1 MKKLSTR
8 DFVLLALLVAVLI
21 VLAYVN
27 IPQPAGLSITFN
39 MIPVA
44 IAAIAVG
51 PLGGG
56 VIGGAFGVISFLQCF
71 AICGFSGMGAALA
84 AINPFLAFV
93 QRFFPRL
100 LDGLLLGFIYRY
112 VKSRYVK
119 SLYAEKRCRIVDLQG
134 NTTGYLIL
142 REAKEESRYAYLAC
156 AVTGFMAAFLNTLFF
171 MTSLVWIFGSTEYMQ
186 TSMAGRGMLT
196 YIVAAVGVNGL
207 VEMLVSTVL
216 TGAIGSALYRAGLL
230 KNH

>member
-21 VLAYVN
+21 VLGYVN

-44 IAAIAVG
+44 IAAIVLG
-51 PLGGG
+51 PLGGAI
-56 VIGGAFGVISFLQCF
+56 IGGAFGLISFLQCF
-71 AICGFSGMGAALA
+71 GICGFSGMGAALV
-84 AINPFLAFV
+84 AINPFLTFV

-100 LDGLLLGFIYRY
+100 IDGLLLGYIYRLLRPRTNVY
-112 VKSRYVK
+112 V
-119 SLYAEKRCRIVDLQG
+119 
-134 NTTGYLIL
+134 
-142 REAKEESRYAYLAC
+142 AC
-156 AVTGFMAAFLNTLFF
+156 AITGFFAAFLNTLLF
-171 MTSLVWIFGSTEYMQ
+171 MTSLVWLFGNTEYMQ
-186 TSMAGRGMLT
+186 NSMAGRGMLT

-216 TGAIGSALYRAGLL
+216 TGAVGSALEKAGFFRR
-230 KNH
+230 K

>member
-8 DFVLLALLVAVLI
+8 EFVLLALLVAILI

-44 IAAIAVG
+44 IAAIAIGPVG
-51 PLGGG
+51 GAI
-56 VIGGAFGVISFLQCF
+56 IGGAFGFISFLQCF
-71 AICGFSGMGAALA
+71 GICGFSGMGAALA

-100 LDGLLLGFIYRY
+100 LDGLLLGYIYRFICNKANAY
-112 VKSRYVK
+112 V
-119 SLYAEKRCRIVDLQG
+119 G
-134 NTTGYLIL
+134 
-142 REAKEESRYAYLAC
+142 C

-196 YIVAAVGVNGL
+196 YIVAAVGLNGI

-216 TGAIGSALYRAGLL
+216 TGAIGSALYTAGFV
-230 KNH
+230 KK

>member
-21 VLAYVN
+21 VLGYVN

-44 IAAIAVG
+44 IAAIVLG
-51 PLGGG
+51 PLGGAI
-56 VIGGAFGVISFLQCF
+56 IGGAFGLISFLQCF
-71 AICGFSGMGAALA
+71 GICGFSGMGAALV
-84 AINPFLAFV
+84 AINPFLTFV

-100 LDGLLLGFIYRY
+100 IDGLLLGYIYRLLRPRTNVY
-112 VKSRYVK
+112 V
-119 SLYAEKRCRIVDLQG
+119 
-134 NTTGYLIL
+134 
-142 REAKEESRYAYLAC
+142 AC
-156 AVTGFMAAFLNTLFF
+156 AITGFFAAFLNTLLF
-171 MTSLVWIFGSTEYMQ
+171 MTSLVWLFGSTEYMQ
-186 TSMAGRGMLT
+186 ASMAGRGMLA

-216 TGAIGSALYRAGLL
+216 TGAVGSALEKAGFFRH
-230 KNH
+230 K

>member
-21 VLAYVN
+21 VLGYVN

-39 MIPVA
+39 MIPMA
-44 IAAIAVG
+44 IAAIVIG
-51 PLGGG
+51 PLGGAI
-56 VIGGAFGVISFLQCF
+56 IGGAFGLISFLQCF
-71 AICGFSGMGAALA
+71 GICGFSGMGAALA

-100 LDGLLLGFIYRY
+100 IDGLLLGFIYRFLRPRTN
-112 VKSRYVK
+112 V
-119 SLYAEKRCRIVDLQG
+119 YA
-134 NTTGYLIL
+134 
-142 REAKEESRYAYLAC
+142 AC
-156 AVTGFMAAFLNTLFF
+156 AITGFCAAFLNTLLF
-171 MTSLVWIFGSTEYMQ
+171 MTSLVWLFGNTEYMQ
-186 TSMAGRGMLT
+186 NSMAGRGMLT

-216 TGAIGSALYRAGLL
+216 TGAVGSALEKAGFFRR
-230 KNH
+230 K

>member
-8 DFVLLALLVAVLI
+8 EFVLLALLVAVLI

-51 PLGGG
+51 PLGGAI
-56 VIGGAFGVISFLQCF
+56 IGGAFGLISFLQCF
-71 AICGFSGMGAALA
+71 GICGFSGMGAALVA
-84 AINPFLAFV
+84 VSPLLSFI
-93 QRFFPRL
+93 QRFVPRL
-100 LDGLLLGFIYRY
+100 LDGLLLGYLYRFIRNKANAY
-112 VKSRYVK
+112 V
-119 SLYAEKRCRIVDLQG
+119 G
-134 NTTGYLIL
+134 
-142 REAKEESRYAYLAC
+142 C

-171 MTSLVWIFGSTEYMQ
+171 MTALVWLFGSTEYMQ
-186 TSMAGRGMLT
+186 NSMAGRGMLT
-196 YIVAAVGVNGL
+196 YIVATVGVNGA

-216 TGAIGSALYRAGLL
+216 TGAIGAALYKAGLIR
-230 KNH
+230 N

>member
-8 DFVLLALLVAVLI
+8 HFVLLALLVAILI

-44 IAAIAVG
+44 IAAIAIG
-51 PLGGG
+51 PMGGAI
-56 VIGGAFGVISFLQCF
+56 IGGAFGLISFLQCF
-71 AICGFSGMGAALA
+71 GICGFSGMGAALA

-100 LDGLLLGFIYRY
+100 LDGLLLGYIHRF
-112 VKSRYVK
+112 VSRRANV
-119 SLYAEKRCRIVDLQG
+119 YAG
-134 NTTGYLIL
+134 
-142 REAKEESRYAYLAC
+142 C

-186 TSMAGRGMLT
+186 NSMAGRGMLT
-196 YIVAAVGVNGL
+196 YIVAAVGVNGI
-207 VEMLVSTVL
+207 VEMLVSTVI
-216 TGAIGSALYRAGLL
+216 TGAVGSAVHKAGFIHT
-230 KNH
+230 K

>member
-8 DFVLLALLVAVLI
+8 EFVLLALLVAVLI

-44 IAAIAVG
+44 IAAIAIG
-51 PLGGG
+51 PLGGAI
-56 VIGGAFGVISFLQCF
+56 IGGAFGLISFLQCF
-71 AICGFSGMGAALA
+71 GICGFSGMGAALA
-84 AINPFLAFV
+84 AVNPFLAFV

-100 LDGLLLGFIYRY
+100 IDGLLLGYIYRFLRPRTN
-112 VKSRYVK
+112 V
-119 SLYAEKRCRIVDLQG
+119 YA
-134 NTTGYLIL
+134 
-142 REAKEESRYAYLAC
+142 AC
-156 AVTGFMAAFLNTLFF
+156 AITGFFAAFLNTLLF
-171 MTSLVWIFGSTEYMQ
+171 MTSLVWLFGGTEYMQ
-186 TSMAGRGMLT
+186 NSMAGRGMLT

-216 TGAIGSALYRAGLL
+216 TGAVGSALEKAGFFRR
-230 KNH
+230 K

>member
-8 DFVLLALLVAVLI
+8 HFVLLALLVAILI

-44 IAAIAVG
+44 IAAIAIG
-51 PLGGG
+51 PMGGAI
-56 VIGGAFGVISFLQCF
+56 IGGAFGLISFLQCF
-71 AICGFSGMGAALA
+71 GICGFSGMGAALA

-100 LDGLLLGFIYRY
+100 LDGLLLGYIHRFVSCRAN
-112 VKSRYVK
+112 V
-119 SLYAEKRCRIVDLQG
+119 YAG
-134 NTTGYLIL
+134 
-142 REAKEESRYAYLAC
+142 C

-186 TSMAGRGMLT
+186 NSMAGRGMLT
-196 YIVAAVGVNGL
+196 YIVAAVGVNGI
-207 VEMLVSTVL
+207 VEMLVSTVI
-216 TGAIGSALYRAGLL
+216 TGAVGSALHKAGFIHT
-230 KNH
+230 K

>member
-44 IAAIAVG
+44 IAAIVIGPVG
-51 PLGGG
+51 GAI
-56 VIGGAFGVISFLQCF
+56 IGGAFGLISFLQCF
-71 AICGFSGMGAALA
+71 GLCGFSGMGAALA

-100 LDGLLLGFIYRY
+100 IDGLLLGYIYRFLKPRTNVY
-112 VKSRYVK
+112 V
-119 SLYAEKRCRIVDLQG
+119 
-134 NTTGYLIL
+134 
-142 REAKEESRYAYLAC
+142 AC
-156 AVTGFMAAFLNTLFF
+156 AVTGFFAAFLNTLLF
-171 MTSLVWIFGSTEYMQ
+171 MTSLVWLFGNTEYMQ

-216 TGAIGSALYRAGLL
+216 TGAVGSALYKAGFIREG
-230 KNH
+230 K

>member
-8 DFVLLALLVAVLI
+8 EFVLLALLVAVLI

-51 PLGGG
+51 PLGGAI
-56 VIGGAFGVISFLQCF
+56 IGGAFGLISFLQCF
-71 AICGFSGMGAALA
+71 GICGFSGMGAALA
-84 AINPFLAFV
+84 AVNPLLSFI
-93 QRFFPRL
+93 QRFVPRL
-100 LDGLLLGFIYRY
+100 LDGLLLGYIYRFIRNKANAY
-112 VKSRYVK
+112 V
-119 SLYAEKRCRIVDLQG
+119 G
-134 NTTGYLIL
+134 
-142 REAKEESRYAYLAC
+142 C

-171 MTSLVWIFGSTEYMQ
+171 MTALVWLFGSTEYMQ
-186 TSMAGRGMLT
+186 NSMAGRGMLT
-196 YIVAAVGVNGL
+196 YIVAAVGVNGA

-216 TGAIGSALYRAGLL
+216 TGAIGAALYKAGLIR
-230 KNH
+230 N

>member
-1 MKKLSTR
+1 MKKLTTR
-8 DFVLLALLVAVLI
+8 EFVLLALLVAVLI

-44 IAAIAVG
+44 IAAIALG
-51 PLGGG
+51 PLGGAI
-56 VIGGAFGVISFLQCF
+56 IGGAFGLISFLQCF
-71 AICGFSGMGAALA
+71 GICGFSGMGAALA

-100 LDGLLLGFIYRY
+100 IDGLLLGFIYRFLRPRTN
-112 VKSRYVK
+112 V
-119 SLYAEKRCRIVDLQG
+119 YA
-134 NTTGYLIL
+134 
-142 REAKEESRYAYLAC
+142 AC
-156 AVTGFMAAFLNTLFF
+156 AITGFCAAFLNTLLF
-171 MTSLVWIFGSTEYMQ
+171 MTSLVWLFGNTEYMQ
-186 TSMAGRGMLT
+186 NSMAGRGMLT

-216 TGAIGSALYRAGLL
+216 TGAVGSALEKAGFFRR
-230 KNH
+230 K

>member
-8 DFVLLALLVAVLI
+8 EFVLLALLVAVLI

-44 IAAIAVG
+44 IAAIAIG
-51 PLGGG
+51 PLGGAI
-56 VIGGAFGVISFLQCF
+56 IGGAFGLISFLQCF
-71 AICGFSGMGAALA
+71 GICGFSGMGAALA
-84 AINPFLAFV
+84 GINPFLAFV

-100 LDGLLLGFIYRY
+100 IDGLALGWLFKLMKDRL
-112 VKSRYVK
+112 KWNLSF
-119 SLYAEKRCRIVDLQG
+119 C
-134 NTTGYLIL
+134 
-142 REAKEESRYAYLAC
+142 C
-156 AVTGFMAAFLNTLFF
+156 AATGFLAAFLNTLLF
-171 MTSLVWIFGSTEYMQ
+171 MTSLVWLFGKTEYMQ
-186 TSMAGRGMLT
+186 NSMAGRGMLA

-216 TGAIGSALYRAGLL
+216 TGAVGSALEKAGFFRR
-230 KNH
+230 K